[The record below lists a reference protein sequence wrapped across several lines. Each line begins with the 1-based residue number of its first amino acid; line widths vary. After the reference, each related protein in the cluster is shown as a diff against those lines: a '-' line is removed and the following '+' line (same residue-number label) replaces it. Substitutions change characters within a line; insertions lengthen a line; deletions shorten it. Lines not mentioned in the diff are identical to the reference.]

1 MTAKL
6 ENEKIVYVAGTFDTK
21 HDELNYIAQCL
32 KATGIPVVTANL
44 GTRNAPVT
52 STTDHSADDIAR
64 HHPHGA
70 NSVLTLNDRGEAI
83 AAMATAF
90 EYFLASRD
98 DVAGVIGAGG
108 SGGTALLAPALRNL
122 PIGIPKLI
130 VSTVASGNVA
140 PYVGASDLTL
150 MYSVTDVEGLN
161 RISRQVLGNAAHA
174 MAGMI
179 SHASFIDSTSARP
192 AIGLTMFGVTTPC
205 VKAVTAQLDDHY
217 DCLVFHATGTG
228 GMSMEKLADSG
239 LIDAILDLTTTEV
252 ADMLVGGVFA
262 ASNDRMGAVI
272 RSGCPYV
279 GSLGALDMVNFGAR
293 NTVPAKFN
301 NRLFHIHNPQVT
313 LMRTMVDENQEIARW
328 IANKLNAMHGDVRF
342 LIPELGVSMLDTEGQ
357 PFFDPLAD
365 AALFD
370 TLEEELVQTDKR
382 RLIRVPANINDQA
395 FVDAVIKQFTE
406 ITTPLG

>member
-1 MTAKL
+1 MTANSANQKF
-6 ENEKIVYVAGTFDTK
+6 VYVAGTFDTK

-32 KATGIPVVTANL
+32 TASGIPVVTADL
-44 GTRNAPVT
+44 GTGKVPDK
-52 STTDHSADDIAR
+52 STTDYSAEDIAS
-64 HHPHGA
+64 HHPLGA
-70 NSVLTLNDRGEAI
+70 NAVLAPDDRGEAI

-90 EYFLASRD
+90 EHFLESRN

-108 SGGTALLAPALRNL
+108 SGGTALLAPALRSL
-122 PIGIPKLI
+122 PIGVPKLI

-140 PYVGASDLTL
+140 PYVGGSDLTL

-179 SHASFIDSTSARP
+179 SHASSIQSTSERA

-205 VKAVTAQLDDHY
+205 VKAVTAQLDNHY

-239 LIDAILDLTTTEV
+239 LIDAILDLTTTEI

-262 ASNDRMGAVI
+262 ASDDRMGAVI
-272 RSGCPYV
+272 RSQCPYV
-279 GSLGALDMVNFGAR
+279 GSLGALDMVNFGASH
-293 NTVPAKFN
+293 TVPAKFG
-301 NRLFHIHNPQVT
+301 NRLFHVHNPQVT
-313 LMRTMVDENQEIARW
+313 LMRTSVDENRAIARW
-328 IANKLNAMHGDVRF
+328 IATRLNAMQGEVRF
-342 LIPELGVSMLDTEGQ
+342 LIPELGLSMLDTEGQ

-370 TLEEELVQTDKR
+370 TLEEELIQTGKR
-382 RLIRVPANINDQA
+382 QLIRVPANINDPA
-395 FVDAVIKQFTE
+395 FADAVVKQFTQ
-406 ITTPLG
+406 IATPLE